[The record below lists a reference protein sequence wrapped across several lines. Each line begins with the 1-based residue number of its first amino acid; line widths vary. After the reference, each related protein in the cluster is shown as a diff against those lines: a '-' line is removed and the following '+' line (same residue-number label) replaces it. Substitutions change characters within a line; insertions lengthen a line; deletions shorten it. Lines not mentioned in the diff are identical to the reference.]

1 MAKLTT
7 RTEDYSKWYNELVVK
22 ANLAENSG
30 VRGCMVIKP
39 YGYAIWEKLQAE
51 LDKRFKETGHENAYF
66 PLFVPKSL
74 FEAEEKNAEGFED
87 MQERMELTA
96 TQYLLANHSEI
107 SNFSLKTIDF
117 SGKKVKDLS
126 KTSVLSFKI
135 QEFIPKD
142 NPELNGRKHVLLA
155 FTSYGWVNDQGI
167 DFSKVNWY
175 LIDSEEWS
183 NMMTAYAKVSSNEK
197 NDITIKEKLTT
208 GVIVNRGVRVKG
220 KLEIPFFKL
229 EGDMYVTTDYSKE
242 MKLIYNENSLG
253 IFIKKSQDLIQMRR
267 STVIDIH
274 EFLFPNK

>member
-1 MAKLTT
+1 MKRRILPLLIILCVIIPRNNFAQSNGAGIAAVAGGIIAIGAGIMA
-7 RTEDYSKWYNELVVK
+7 V
-22 ANLAENSG
+22 
-30 VRGCMVIKP
+30 
-39 YGYAIWEKLQAE
+39 
-51 LDKRFKETGHENAYF
+51 
-66 PLFVPKSL
+66 
-74 FEAEEKNAEGFED
+74 ED

-117 SGKKVKDLS
+117 SGKKAKDLS

-197 NDITIKEKLTT
+197 NDITIKEKLAT

>member
-1 MAKLTT
+1 MNKKVLLFIIMLSILTQKNIQAQSNGAGIAAVAGGLMAIGAGIMA
-7 RTEDYSKWYNELVVK
+7 V
-22 ANLAENSG
+22 
-30 VRGCMVIKP
+30 
-39 YGYAIWEKLQAE
+39 
-51 LDKRFKETGHENAYF
+51 
-66 PLFVPKSL
+66 
-74 FEAEEKNAEGFED
+74 ED

-96 TQYLLANHSEI
+96 TQWLLANHSEI

-117 SGKKVKDLS
+117 SGKKIKDLS

-135 QEFIPKD
+135 QEFTPKD
-142 NPELNGRKHVLLA
+142 NPELNGKKYVLLA

-167 DFSKVNWY
+167 DFSRVNWY

-183 NMMTAYAKVSSNEK
+183 KMMVAYSKVSSMEK
-197 NDITIKEKLTT
+197 NESIIKEKLVN

-229 EGDMYVTTDYSKE
+229 ENDMYVSTDYSSE

-253 IFIKKSQDLIQMRR
+253 IFIKKSQDLVQMRR

>member
-1 MAKLTT
+1 MKRRILQLLIILCVIMPRNNFAQSNGAGIAAVAGGIIAIGAGIMA
-7 RTEDYSKWYNELVVK
+7 V
-22 ANLAENSG
+22 
-30 VRGCMVIKP
+30 
-39 YGYAIWEKLQAE
+39 
-51 LDKRFKETGHENAYF
+51 
-66 PLFVPKSL
+66 
-74 FEAEEKNAEGFED
+74 ED

-197 NDITIKEKLTT
+197 NDITIKEKLAT

>member
-1 MAKLTT
+1 MKRRILPLLIILCVIIPRNNFAQSNGAGIAAVAGGIIAIGAGIMA
-7 RTEDYSKWYNELVVK
+7 V
-22 ANLAENSG
+22 
-30 VRGCMVIKP
+30 
-39 YGYAIWEKLQAE
+39 
-51 LDKRFKETGHENAYF
+51 
-66 PLFVPKSL
+66 
-74 FEAEEKNAEGFED
+74 ED

-183 NMMTAYAKVSSNEK
+183 NMMTAYAKVSSSEK
-197 NDITIKEKLTT
+197 NDITIKEKLAT

>member
-1 MAKLTT
+1 MKRRILQLLIILCVIIPRNNFAQSNGAGIAAVAGGIMAIGAGIMA
-7 RTEDYSKWYNELVVK
+7 V
-22 ANLAENSG
+22 
-30 VRGCMVIKP
+30 
-39 YGYAIWEKLQAE
+39 
-51 LDKRFKETGHENAYF
+51 
-66 PLFVPKSL
+66 
-74 FEAEEKNAEGFED
+74 ED

-197 NDITIKEKLTT
+197 NDITIKEKLAT

>member
-1 MAKLTT
+1 VGDSDVLADLLQHYIKIEITNLKQHIMSKNTINKKVLLFLIILSIIIPKNSQAQNNGATIAAAAGGLMAIG
-7 RTEDYSKWYNELVVK
+7 
-22 ANLAENSG
+22 AG
-30 VRGCMVIKP
+30 IM
-39 YGYAIWEKLQAE
+39 AI
-51 LDKRFKETGHENAYF
+51 
-66 PLFVPKSL
+66 
-74 FEAEEKNAEGFED
+74 ED

-96 TQYLLANHSEI
+96 TQWLLANHSEI
-107 SNFSLKTIDF
+107 NNFSLKTIDF
-117 SGKKVKDLS
+117 SGKKIKDLS

-135 QEFIPKD
+135 QEFTPKD
-142 NPELNGRKHVLLA
+142 NPELNGKKYVLLA

-175 LIDSEEWS
+175 LIDSEEWLK
-183 NMMTAYAKVSSNEK
+183 MMVAYSKVASSEK
-197 NDITIKEKLTT
+197 NENLIKEKLAI

-229 EGDMYVTTDYSKE
+229 EGDMYVATDYSSE

-253 IFIKKSQDLIQMRR
+253 VFVKKSQDLVQMRR

>member
-1 MAKLTT
+1 MKRRILPLLIILCVIIPRNNFAQSNGAGIAAVAGGIIAIGAGIMA
-7 RTEDYSKWYNELVVK
+7 V
-22 ANLAENSG
+22 
-30 VRGCMVIKP
+30 
-39 YGYAIWEKLQAE
+39 
-51 LDKRFKETGHENAYF
+51 
-66 PLFVPKSL
+66 
-74 FEAEEKNAEGFED
+74 ED

-197 NDITIKEKLTT
+197 NDITIKEKLAT

-274 EFLFPNK
+274 EFLFPSV

>member
-1 MAKLTT
+1 MKRRILPLLIILCVIIPRNNFAQSNGAGIAAVAGGIIAIGAGIMA
-7 RTEDYSKWYNELVVK
+7 V
-22 ANLAENSG
+22 
-30 VRGCMVIKP
+30 
-39 YGYAIWEKLQAE
+39 
-51 LDKRFKETGHENAYF
+51 
-66 PLFVPKSL
+66 
-74 FEAEEKNAEGFED
+74 ED

-183 NMMTAYAKVSSNEK
+183 NMMTAYAKMSSNEK
-197 NDITIKEKLTT
+197 NDITIKEKLAT

-220 KLEIPFFKL
+220 KVEIPFFKL

-242 MKLIYNENSLG
+242 LKLIYNENSLG
-253 IFIKKSQDLIQMRR
+253 IFLKKSQDLIQMRR

>member
-1 MAKLTT
+1 MKRRILQLLIILCVIMPRNNFAQSNGAGIAAVAGGIMAIGAGIMA
-7 RTEDYSKWYNELVVK
+7 V
-22 ANLAENSG
+22 
-30 VRGCMVIKP
+30 
-39 YGYAIWEKLQAE
+39 
-51 LDKRFKETGHENAYF
+51 
-66 PLFVPKSL
+66 
-74 FEAEEKNAEGFED
+74 ED

-197 NDITIKEKLTT
+197 NDITIKEKLAT

>member
-1 MAKLTT
+1 MNRRILPLLIILCVIIPRNNFAQSNGAGIAAVAGGIMAIGAGIMA
-7 RTEDYSKWYNELVVK
+7 V
-22 ANLAENSG
+22 
-30 VRGCMVIKP
+30 
-39 YGYAIWEKLQAE
+39 
-51 LDKRFKETGHENAYF
+51 
-66 PLFVPKSL
+66 
-74 FEAEEKNAEGFED
+74 ED

-197 NDITIKEKLTT
+197 NDITIKEKLAT